1 MATPRQLAKI
11 ALFSGSMAA
20 TGNVIVQS
28 FVLWSERTT
37 TAVIDSTSPVADRR
51 VPAPSFSP
59 QQTLR
64 FFLYGV
70 AFTPISYRWHA
81 FLNKRFP
88 MGDLVAGS
96 LKLGAAASTPS
107 KTPLSRSTSA
117 VLKRLAVDQTVFAPL
132 ATFAFVG
139 GMGAMEGLSLSELAE
154 RFRVQYPAVLLAGY
168 ALWPAAQL
176 VNFSLVPLAY
186 RIPFSSVVSLV
197 WHTYL
202 SWTNTRT
209 KSNDLPQGVAQLDA
223 PGSIATTA

>member
-1 MATPRQLAKI
+1 MANPRQLAKI

-28 FVLWSERTT
+28 FMLWPERT
-37 TAVIDSTSPVADRR
+37 APVVANGSLMVDRR
-51 VPAPSFSP
+51 PLAPRFDP
-59 QQTLR
+59 LQTLR
-64 FFLYGV
+64 FFAYGV

-81 FLNKRFP
+81 FLNVRFP
-88 MGDLVAGS
+88 VGDRAVAS
-96 LKLGAAASTPS
+96 LKQGTLAPA
-107 KTPLSRSTSA
+107 LSRMSLSPNTSA

-139 GMGAMEGLSLSELAE
+139 GMGAMEGLGFNELTE
-154 RFRVQYPAVLLAGY
+154 RFRAQYPAVLLAGY

-202 SWTNTRT
+202 SWTSTRT
-209 KSNDLPQGVAQLDA
+209 KPNDLSCGVAQPDA
-223 PGSIATTA
+223 LGSIATAV